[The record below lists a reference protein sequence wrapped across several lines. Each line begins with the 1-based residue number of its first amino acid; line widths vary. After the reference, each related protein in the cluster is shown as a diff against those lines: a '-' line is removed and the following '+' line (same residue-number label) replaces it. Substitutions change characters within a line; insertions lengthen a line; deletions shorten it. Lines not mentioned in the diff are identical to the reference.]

1 MRVPRRLHRQLDYM
15 VLDDWDYTITSQP
28 STQQSVADPV
38 GRVRTAPAR
47 YATEPAPPPSVQRP
61 SPLTTPSVQ
70 HAAADD
76 SESLASPNE
85 RAARKKPRG
94 TPLTANLLEIAR
106 AAAAKAVLAMQKVAS
121 TPTTQPMTAKGALA
135 AAKREGLELV
145 LAPGTVSGYRGVHF
159 VNGSPKPYQ
168 ARLQRGG
175 ECVSLGYF
183 ATAEEA
189 ALEYARYVRSGQ
201 AGPQRAAQASSTPA
215 PAARPHAVRPSAAAA
230 AHAETVHLASV
241 CSQLKK
247 ELRGMRGVAALLGAL
262 GMPQYADS
270 FDEMGYDD
278 AEYLLQLSAAKL
290 EAVGQLT
297 RMSSDHTR
305 KMVDLL
311 SARQRL

>member
-1 MRVPRRLHRQLDYM
+1 M
-15 VLDDWDYTITSQP
+15 LDDWDYTITSQP

-189 ALEYARYVRSGQ
+189 ALCCA
-201 AGPQRAAQASSTPA
+201 RAAATQAASS
-215 PAARPHAVRPSAAAA
+215 RKRK
-230 AHAETVHLASV
+230 AEPEEEHPGAEEDDVEVVVLDAY
-241 CSQLKK
+241 
-247 ELRGMRGVAALLGAL
+247 ELFQPEAMMGA
-262 GMPQYADS
+262 
-270 FDEMGYDD
+270 ER
-278 AEYLLQLSAAKL
+278 
-290 EAVGQLT
+290 T
-297 RMSSDHTR
+297 
-305 KMVDLL
+305 
-311 SARQRL
+311 